1 MKLEVGKKYRLN
13 NGEEHVCESGKVI
26 GYVINGN
33 CYTSTGKLGGFSQY
47 DPRSVACE
55 VTDDQYKPLSEFAPF
70 KAGERFMDERGDVL
84 EILPVCDRYDWV
96 KIGKVQCEAEAPGM
110 SVGLSLVK
118 VTPLDREDDT
128 PKLWGDMT
136 DAEKGALLLAH
147 HEGKVI
153 EWQFPEKGKSKDWV
167 TVPAEMYWNSG
178 YAYRVRPE
186 PSFLPLE
193 AGKTYRT
200 AERGDWECVY
210 VRNGN
215 AWMGDRDDTVA
226 YVWHAET
233 GKAKSLPE
241 VYDIVGLASGDT

>member
-55 VTDDQYKPLSEFAPF
+55 VKDDQYKPLREFAPF
-70 KAGERFMDERGDVL
+70 KAGDRFRDEDGDVL
-84 EILPVCDRYDWV
+84 TICDDCKTLAWTKIDGEDYPVNVASYSIDNRTT
-96 KIGKVQCEAEAPGM
+96 P
-110 SVGLSLVK
+110 
-118 VTPLDREDDT
+118 VTPLDRDEDT
-128 PKLWGDMT
+128 PKLWRDMT
-136 DAEKGALLLAH
+136 DSEKGALLLAH

-153 EWQFPEKGKSKDWV
+153 EIFLDWDRGGTWVNV
-167 TVPAEMYWNSG
+167 TPPPNWLDE

-193 AGKTYRT
+193 AGKTYQT
-200 AERGDWECVY
+200 SEKGYFDCIH

-215 AWMGDRDDTVA
+215 AWLIKRNDIHAPA
-226 YVWHAET
+226 YVWDAET
-233 GKAKSLPE
+233 GKSESLGE
-241 VYDIVGLASGDT
+241 NWDIVGLEEV